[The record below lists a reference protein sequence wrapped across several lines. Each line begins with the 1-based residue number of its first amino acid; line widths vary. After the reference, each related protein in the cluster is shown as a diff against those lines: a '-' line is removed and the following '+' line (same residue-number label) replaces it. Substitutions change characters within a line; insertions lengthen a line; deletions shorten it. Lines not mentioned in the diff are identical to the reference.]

1 VTEQGPL
8 LEVRDVVKTFG
19 GLRAVDRATFE
30 VEPGSI
36 TALIG
41 PNGAGKSTL
50 FDIVAG
56 FTRGDSGRVVFDGR
70 EIAGLPAHAI
80 AALRIVRT
88 FQLTRTLEAMTVL
101 DNMML
106 AGPAQPGEGLTG
118 ILLRPLAARRRERE
132 VRDRAL
138 ETLETFDLAKLAD
151 AYAGTLSG
159 GQRKLV
165 ALARALVTQ
174 PSLLLLDEPSAGLS
188 PLAMDSVF
196 DKLVEINALGVGI
209 VMVEQNARRA
219 LALAHRGYVLE
230 TGRNAIE
237 GNAADL
243 LRDPQ
248 VAELY
253 LGGSATTAPGS
264 KAV

>member
-1 VTEQGPL
+1 MLKAVYGLVTWRGGS
-8 LEVRDVVKTFG
+8 VRFAGEDVTG
-19 GLRAVDRATFE
+19 MRPDRLTQRGLNFVPQTENVFPTLTLAENVHVSALVLPKDERRA
-30 VEPGSI
+30 
-36 TALIG
+36 
-41 PNGAGKSTL
+41 
-50 FDIVAG
+50 
-56 FTRGDSGRVVFDGR
+56 
-70 EIAGLPAHAI
+70 AI
-80 AALRIVRT
+80 ARVREL
-88 FQLTRTLEAMTVL
+88 F
-101 DNMML
+101 
-106 AGPAQPGEGLTG
+106 P
-118 ILLRPLAARRRERE
+118 ILVERS
-132 VRDRAL
+132 RQR
-138 ETLETFDLAKLAD
+138 
-151 AYAGTLSG
+151 AGTLSG

-188 PLAMDSVF
+188 PIAMDAVF

-237 GNAADL
+237 GSGADL

-253 LGGSATTAPGS
+253 LGGSATTASSSTSTSTPSGM
-264 KAV
+264 KPDTK